1 MLRRMFFE
9 QKQSF
14 YFQNFYAIALENS
27 VFCCYNQKVA
37 IIKAIFNGEEYFI
50 MSEEKLTMDDY
61 AEELEASFKKIEEGD
76 ILTGTVIAVTD
87 DEIILDLKYYAEGVI
102 KIEDY
107 SREPGFNAK
116 EQVHVGDEVSATVVR
131 KDDGRGNIQLS
142 RVEATDVLAWDKL
155 RQLKEDKTVLDVK
168 VAEVVNAGVT
178 AYVEG
183 IRGFIPASKLA
194 LHYVENLD
202 EYLNKTIQV
211 QVFDL
216 DEEKERLILSAKEV
230 LREKAEEERKAKI
243 SNVEVGFVTEGTVE
257 SLQSYGAFVSL
268 GNGLSGLVHISQIS
282 QKRIKHPSAVLA
294 VGDKVK
300 VKVIAIKDGKL
311 SLSMKALDD
320 VAAKE
325 IEEET
330 VELPKSEELTTSL
343 GELFAKLK
351 L

>member
-1 MLRRMFFE
+1 
-9 QKQSF
+9 
-14 YFQNFYAIALENS
+14 
-27 VFCCYNQKVA
+27 
-37 IIKAIFNGEEYFI
+37 
-50 MSEEKLTMDDY
+50 MSEEKMSMDDY

-142 RVEATDVLAWDKL
+142 RVEANDELAWDKL
-155 RQLKEDKTVLDVK
+155 RQLKEDKTVLTVK

-178 AYVEG
+178 AYVED

-194 LHYVENLD
+194 LNYVENLD

-216 DEEKERLILSAKEV
+216 DEEKGRLILSAKEF

-243 SNVEVGFVTEGTVE
+243 SNIQVGFVTEGTVE
-257 SLQSYGAFVSL
+257 SLQSYGAFISL

-282 QKRIKHPSAVLA
+282 QKRIKHPSAVLKA
-294 VGDKVK
+294 GDKVK

-330 VELPKSEELTTSL
+330 VEIPKSEELTTSL

>member
-1 MLRRMFFE
+1 
-9 QKQSF
+9 
-14 YFQNFYAIALENS
+14 
-27 VFCCYNQKVA
+27 
-37 IIKAIFNGEEYFI
+37 

-268 GNGLSGLVHISQIS
+268 GNGLCGLVHISQIS